1 MKTIAK
7 TAKGRTAA
15 PKAKAAAPKGKAVAK
30 LQPKKMAGK
39 TAKKGGKK

>member
-7 TAKGRTAA
+7 RAKGRTA
-15 PKAKAAAPKGKAVAK
+15 PRAKAAAPKGKAVAK
-30 LQPKKMAGK
+30 VQPKKMAGK